1 MAESKRE
8 PDEFG
13 PIVGARIK
21 KLREAKAISAKALG
35 QRIGDEGVDSSQ
47 IYRWERG
54 FGMPTSFNLAQIA
67 DALGCSADYLLDRT
81 DDPTFVPVRASGAL
95 HAAAEAAAQAV
106 EQARPGRTDL
116 RKAAQRPAA
125 EAARQR
131 GTRSRA
137 AKEPN

>member
-1 MAESKRE
+1 MAESKHQ

-21 KLREAKAISAKALG
+21 KLRDANGISAKSLG
-35 QRIGDEGVDSSQ
+35 QRIGEEGVDASQ

-67 DALGCSADYLLDRT
+67 EALGCSADFLLDRT
-81 DDPTFVPVRASGAL
+81 DDPTFVPVRASGGL

-106 EQARPGRTDL
+106 EQARNERVDL

-131 GTRSRA
+131 GSRSRA
-137 AKEPN
+137 AKEPG